1 MVVLA
6 ATKAGRGGLGTR
18 LVYNNLSMISCGFQ
32 CVLLLLHKDNDI

>member
-18 LVYNNLSMISCGFQ
+18 LVYNSDYTL
-32 CVLLLLHKDNDI
+32 V